1 MALSEAQQLAAQQKS
16 YMAILAELTANSRE
30 LNKIIQTG
38 SKKDLYEF
46 YAQSNKA
53 AIQYNSLATSLQGAA
68 QTLDK
73 FRSATQAGKMLYLG
87 QALSSTGRSLT
98 DLRDKIYALQNQLG
112 TTFATAVD
120 SGTAA
125 FTNQITS
132 LFTAGP
138 ALSFRDS
145 IDAINAFQKEFGTLL
160 TRGAA
165 ADIAKGA
172 KQFGTDINTFV
183 KAQRTFLGAGGLVNQ
198 AKLQQQ
204 FITQFRAAGL
214 TANQALA
221 FAADNANLTA
231 IAGVKYADSLARAAA
246 NATKIGVSLEKTTS
260 FFDGIVDDFEGG
272 LERAAELRA
281 MGFEYDFN
289 EIARIAGT
297 GTEEERQAGVI
308 NLFKQNRALLEDVQ
322 RNAFLRRSIEKDTG
336 FNIAEALRLA
346 KGGEALPG
354 EETKPEEREGGFLAG
369 LTKVIG
375 PFAKVG
381 GILATAMGFQTMATI
396 GNTMALMKSTGAS
409 MAQALG
415 PKAGGGGLTG
425 LGTAAKGLGIAGG
438 IAGVSMGSYGAYQ
451 SMKAGDKGGA
461 FANVLM
467 STLSGAGAGAMFGP
481 YGAAIGGLIGL
492 GSGLIGMAAANDIA
506 MGPGK
511 GRVILGPE
519 GAFKLNAKDSILA
532 GTKLLGSG
540 AEIGMNAMEAQTT
553 FSLLRQNIGQRFFLG
568 KNPLLA
574 NPYANAAVG
583 TGTALLQGQGV
594 KRASMIG
601 GGTLAGGL
609 AGQAIGAGLGRLVG
623 GAMGSVLGPI
633 GTIAGGALGSYLVG
647 KMLQPKEALAQPT
660 PASAQAQPQST
671 NVNVNMTNLET
682 KLDKLASAFS
692 GMKIEMDGNTVG
704 RVSLNARSPLDR
716 LSVVG

>member
-1 MALSEAQQLAAQQKS
+1 MARLGEDKQREALETAYNAILGDLTKTMDEYNKILNSGGKKKLAAF
-16 YMAILAELTANSRE
+16 LER
-30 LNKIIQTG
+30 QTR
-38 SKKDLYEF
+38 
-46 YAQSNKA
+46 A
-53 AIQYNSLATSLQGAA
+53 AIEYNSLSNKLQSTA
-68 QTLDK
+68 QTLDRFNTAVK
-73 FRSATQAGKMLYLG
+73 SRNTAATMLYMG
-87 QALSSTGRSLT
+87 QALSSAGRSLI
-98 DLRDKIYALQNQLG
+98 DLRDKIYELQNQLG

-183 KAQRTFLGAGGLVNQ
+183 KAQRTFLGAGGLANQ

-221 FAADNANLTA
+221 FAANNANLVA
-231 IAGVKYADSLARAAA
+231 IAGVKYADSLERAAA
-246 NATKIGVSLEKTTS
+246 NATKIGVSLEKTSGFYDT
-260 FFDGIVDDFEGG
+260 IVDDFEGG

-281 MGFEYDFN
+281 MGFEYDFS

-297 GTEEERQAGVI
+297 GTEEERQAGII
-308 NLFKQNRALLEDVQ
+308 NLFKQNRALLDDVQ

-354 EETKPEEREGGFLAG
+354 EETKPEEREGGLLAG
-369 LTKVIG
+369 LTKIIG

-381 GILATAMGFQTMATI
+381 GILATAMGLQTMATI
-396 GNTMALMKSTGAS
+396 GNTMALIKNTGGS

-415 PKAGGGGLTG
+415 LKAGGGGLTG
-425 LGTAAKGLGIAGG
+425 LGTAAKTLGIAGG
-438 IAGVSMGSYGAYQ
+438 IAGVGMSSYGAYQ

-467 STLSGAGAGAMFGP
+467 STLSGAGTGAMIGGP
-481 YGAAIGGLIGL
+481 IGTLIGGLVGL
-492 GSGLIGMAAANDIA
+492 GSGLVSMAAASDIA
-506 MGPGK
+506 MGPGA
-511 GRVILGPE
+511 GRVLLGPE

-532 GTKLLGSG
+532 GTDLFQQ
-540 AEIGMNAMEAQTT
+540 ANDMAYV
-553 FSLLRQNIGQRFFLG
+553 
-568 KNPLLA
+568 NP
-574 NPYANAAVG
+574 
-583 TGTALLQGQGV
+583 
-594 KRASMIG
+594 ASPP
-601 GGTLAGGL
+601 
-609 AGQAIGAGLGRLVG
+609 VE
-623 GAMGSVLGPI
+623 
-633 GTIAGGALGSYLVG
+633 
-647 KMLQPKEALAQPT
+647 KLAQSKT
-660 PASAQAQPQST
+660 MTAQQSTTT
-671 NVNVNMTNLET
+671 NVNVDMSKLEN

-692 GMKIEMDGNTVG
+692 GIKIDMDGNTVG